1 METVSE
7 SRAQLAKREQQEAA
21 RASLRSHSFYE
32 PVDLTIYQ
40 TATGPGDDGRS
51 RLPLSETLVTSL
63 LVNSSPADYRKV
75 FGHQKP
81 ILCVCNARQPVATTI
96 WPDAQGHMRVYIMDG
111 RQRAGES
118 EQRGKE
124 NPGAIEAINIRVRQV
139 VALAADLVA
148 ADSELASDSHKLRVR
163 LRTKCKEFH
172 ATDAAWA
179 WANAN
184 LLPLYIGGKL
194 GDASSN
200 LDAPGM
206 IDWSPCEKGQL
217 PVAIPYVA
225 WVAHEPEDRDPAT
238 CVTQLASL
246 GLKSAQVVTPPT
258 DEARQLASL
267 CKPVAPPRLDG
278 ESEADYEARIAPGG
292 PYGQGLPITVV
303 AVMMG
308 VTVNTIQDRMHILQL
323 EPEVQQAIDAHVR
336 GEPGL
341 SLRQVRDG
349 GFYLAGTGGRNGGRI
364 AKSREDQLK
373 LLELLMGR
381 RGLSAV
387 AGVDSDSDTGS
398 GSGGGSGGSGG
409 TRESVNDRREISIE
423 DSAGD
428 RHAASEPRAQVG
440 PDSPT
445 TQKPVRADVEFF
457 RAMRDR
463 IQVSISEIPT
473 AADGT
478 IKTDAGRAQFMQ
490 LDAVYHAL
498 ALLSGDPTAFARDSR
513 NASVNEF
520 REKCGDAMHAVL
532 RALGLTIKHGVGV
545 VSTGA
550 AVVAPSK
557 RAPAE
562 MSVTPRDVALA
573 AVVVPAA
580 AQAAPVAPK
589 SVFGD
594 KPTEDQNEPVAMTPA
609 PATATAP
616 PKAKK
621 AVKPAP
627 SGKPAAAKPAPSKV
641 KKAARRGPQTAKKKK
656 AS

>member
-32 PVDLTIYQ
+32 PADLTIYQ
-40 TATGPGDDGRS
+40 ATTGPGDDGRS

-63 LVNSSPADYRKV
+63 LVNSSPATYRKV

-81 ILCVCNARQPVATTI
+81 ILCVCNARLPVATTI
-96 WPDAQGHMRVYIMDG
+96 WPDAQDHMRVYIMDG

-148 ADSELASDSHKLRVR
+148 ADSELVSDSHKLRVR
-163 LRTKCKEFH
+163 LRTKCKELH
-172 ATDAAWA
+172 ATDPAWT

-246 GLKSAQVVTPPT
+246 GLKSAQVATPPT

-387 AGVDSDSDTGS
+387 AGSDSDSDA
-398 GSGGGSGGSGG
+398 GSGGSGG
-409 TRESVNDRREISIE
+409 STRESVNDRREISIE

-532 RALGLTIKHGVGV
+532 RALSLTIKHGVGL

-550 AVVAPSK
+550 AVVAPNK
-557 RAPAE
+557 RAPTE
-562 MSVTPRDVALA
+562 MSVTPRDVAPVA
-573 AVVVPAA
+573 G
-580 AQAAPVAPK
+580 AAPVAPK

-594 KPTEDQNEPVAMTPA
+594 KPTEEQSEPVATAPA
-609 PATATAP
+609 PAPAPAAAP

-621 AVKPAP
+621 AAKPAP
-627 SGKPAAAKPAPSKV
+627 KSAAGKPAASKA
-641 KKAARRGPQTAKKKK
+641 KKAARRGPQTAKKPGSKK

>member
-1 METVSE
+1 MREETVSE

-51 RLPLSETLVTSL
+51 RLPLSETLVASL
-63 LVNSSPADYRKV
+63 LVNSSPAVYRKV

-81 ILCVCNARQPVATTI
+81 ILCVCNARQPVATTV

-148 ADSELASDSHKLRVR
+148 ADSELVSDSHKLRVR
-163 LRTKCKEFH
+163 LRTKCKELH
-172 ATDAAWA
+172 ATDPAWA

-217 PVAIPYVA
+217 PAAIPYVA

-246 GLKSAQVVTPPT
+246 GLKSAQVAYPPT
-258 DEARQLASL
+258 EEARQVANL

-387 AGVDSDSDTGS
+387 AGSDSDSDSGS
-398 GSGGGSGGSGG
+398 GSGSGSGS
-409 TRESVNDRREISIE
+409 RESVNDRREISIE

-445 TQKPVRADVEFF
+445 TQKHVRADVEFF

-532 RALGLTIKHGVGV
+532 RALGLTIKHGVGL

-550 AVVAPSK
+550 AVVAANK

-562 MSVTPRDVALA
+562 MSVTPRDVAP
-573 AVVVPAA
+573 V
-580 AQAAPVAPK
+580 AAPPAVAPK

-594 KPTEDQNEPVAMTPA
+594 KPTEDQSEPVATA

-616 PKAKK
+616 TSAHAAAPPKAKK
-621 AVKPAP
+621 AAKPAP
-627 SGKPAAAKPAPSKV
+627 SGKPAAGKPAPSKA

-656 AS
+656 KAS